1 MELDTYNKEKT
12 NNMKATHINQTGS
25 MKGRPFRPVK
35 APLEPGYYHNIY
47 SEEIVEA
54 ISTLLLEGER
64 TNIRHV
70 DERIKDNISSIY
82 LSGACIEEYFPGCSE
97 YQEQAEVI
105 ARKLYPTFYKFLLP

>member
-1 MELDTYNKEKT
+1 
-12 NNMKATHINQTGS
+12 MKATHINPDYGS
-25 MKGRPFRPVK
+25 MKGRRFRPVK

-47 SEEIVEA
+47 SEDIVEA
-54 ISTLLLEGER
+54 IATLLLEGER

-82 LSGACIEEYFPGCSE
+82 LSGAAIEEEFPGCLE

-105 ARKLYPTFYKFLLP
+105 ARRLYPTFY